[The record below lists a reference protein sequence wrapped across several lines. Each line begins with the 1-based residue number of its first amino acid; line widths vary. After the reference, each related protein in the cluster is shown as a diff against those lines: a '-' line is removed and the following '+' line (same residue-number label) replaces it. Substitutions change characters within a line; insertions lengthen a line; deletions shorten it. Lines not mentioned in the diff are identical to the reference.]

1 MIRIVAENL
10 LLFFAPTL
18 LYLGYMWLTRDGSTP
33 GKGLLDDAPIVW
45 LAFGGTALVLAT
57 LVLFGHTSGGKP
69 DDGYTPPTVKDGKL
83 IPGHKQ

>member
-1 MIRIVAENL
+1 MIRIVVENL

-18 LYLGYMWLTRDGSTP
+18 MYLGYMWLTRDRRP
-33 GKGLLDDAPIVW
+33 PEKGLLDDAPFAW

-57 LVLFGHTSGGKP
+57 LVLFGHTGGGKP
-69 DDGYTPPTVKDGKL
+69 DEGYVPPTVKDGKL